1 MSDEHL
7 KVRTVSKALMEMIT
21 SRLLPRLVVH
31 KCTQNLIR
39 PNKDLIISIRVMYV
53 SKHKGRYRKS
63 IPTLLSASCFCLCP
77 QWGSRSQWSRLRV
90 PAARTSRVFI
100 KSTCRIS
107 LSSSSNTNAATALL
121 TTSTSPSSDGAR
133 EH

>member
-39 PNKDLIISIRVMYV
+39 PNKDLIVISIRVMYV
-53 SKHKGRYRKS
+53 SKHKGRYKKS
-63 IPTLLSASCFCLCP
+63 IPTLLSASCL
-77 QWGSRSQWSRLRV
+77 
-90 PAARTSRVFI
+90 
-100 KSTCRIS
+100 S
-107 LSSSSNTNAATALL
+107 LPLPSVGKPIPVVQTP
-121 TTSTSPSSDGAR
+121 SPSSEDIESLHKVYLQNLAELFEQHKRSYGLADDQ
-133 EH
+133 HLAFI